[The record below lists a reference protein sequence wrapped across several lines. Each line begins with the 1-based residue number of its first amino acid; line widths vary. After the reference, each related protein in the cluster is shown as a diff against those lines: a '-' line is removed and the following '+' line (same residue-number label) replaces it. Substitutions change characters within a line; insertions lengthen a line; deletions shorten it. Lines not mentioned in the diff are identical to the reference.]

1 MSIFAFL
8 NCTYCTNCTKL
19 NWDTEIFGVWWTA
32 PELIKNYTKIVKFS
46 ASDESFFGFI
56 FNYELDIFYP
66 FFKND
71 KIAFLKFIYK
81 VLNFTAPTAP
91 TAPNSTE
98 IQKSSTSVEYRVII
112 NCTWHCTNCTKLNWD
127 KEIFVSDELHQL
139 HLNCTNCT
147 WELHLTAPTAPELHQ
162 YGNLRCQLM
171 MRGFFFIII
180 CGMVT

>member
-1 MSIFAFL
+1 M
-8 NCTYCTNCTKL
+8 TKSH
-19 NWDTEIFGVWWTA
+19 F
-32 PELIKNYTKIVKFS
+32 KI
-46 ASDESFFGFI
+46 
-56 FNYELDIFYP
+56 L
-66 FFKND
+66 
-71 KIAFLKFIYK
+71 YK

-127 KEIFVSDELHQL
+127 TEIFVSDELHQL

-162 YGNLRCQLM
+162 YGKSRVSVDDAWFFFNYYLWKVNIVKNCECTECEFLRGLWESDIKNCNSGELHLTAPTAPELHQYGNLRCEVKVN
-171 MRGFFFIII
+171 F
-180 CGMVT
+180 